1 MCHLKG
7 NLGPPLAKPVGDP
20 SLHNEKDHLRVVFFI
35 SFRLVQNACVSS
47 SSEKESKRVLEGR
60 REFHATTV
68 KQWRA
73 WLAKHQADGE
83 GVWLISW
90 KTSSG
95 KPAMSN
101 DEMVDEA
108 IAFGWVDSLTRSLDD
123 ERSMLWFAPR
133 KEKSAWSRVNKDRV
147 ERLIRDGRMM
157 PRGMELVG
165 VAKESGTWT
174 ALDEVENLT
183 EPADLAAALNANPAA
198 RESWDGF
205 PRSAKRAILEWI
217 SLAKKPETRLARI
230 ETTVSEAAQG
240 RRANQWRQTKG
251 AAQA

>member
-1 MCHLKG
+1 M
-7 NLGPPLAKPVGDP
+7 
-20 SLHNEKDHLRVVFFI
+20 VFFI
-35 SFRLVQNACVSS
+35 SFRLVQNAGVSA
-47 SSEKESKRVLEGR
+47 SEKESKRVLEGR
-60 REFHATTV
+60 REFHPTTV

-73 WLAKHQADGE
+73 WLSKHQTDGE

-90 KTSSG
+90 KKSSG
-95 KPAMSN
+95 KPAMSY
-101 DEMVDEA
+101 DEAVDEA

-133 KEKSAWSRVNKDRV
+133 KEKSSWSRVNKDRV

-157 PRGMELVG
+157 PSGMALVEA
-165 VAKESGTWT
+165 AKRSGTWS

-183 EPADLAAALNANPAA
+183 EPADLAGALDANPVA
-198 RESWDGF
+198 RESWNGF

-217 SLAKKPETRLARI
+217 SLAKKPETRLVRI

-251 AAQA
+251 AAQAD